1 MYLLSNGVK
10 IISFITDPQLIRQII
25 EHLAAGSESLWLGEA
40 SGYRGLPE
48 ARPAKRSLM
57 KMAR

>member
-10 IISFITDPQLIRQII
+10 IISFITDPQLIRHIL

-40 SGYRGLPE
+40 SGYRGLPQ
-48 ARPAKRSLM
+48 ARPAKKPLI